1 VPVTTQPE
9 DVAALAESAG
19 IAFDPARYAVIASA
33 LDAFAPL
40 LDSLGA
46 VAVEDESP
54 PEMYDA
60 RW

>member
-1 VPVTTQPE
+1 VTTQPE
-9 DVAALAESAG
+9 DVAALADAVG
-19 IAFDPARYAVIASA
+19 LALDPARYAVVAAA

-46 VAVEDESP
+46 VETGDEVP
-54 PEMYDA
+54 PVVFDA